1 VEEPLRNFWQNILD
15 EIAESRNRIM
25 ILAAI
30 DSAFS
35 AWIVTEA
42 LRAIVG

>member
-15 EIAESRNRIM
+15 EIAESGNRIM

-30 DSAFS
+30 AAFS
-35 AWIVTEA
+35 AWIVTEL